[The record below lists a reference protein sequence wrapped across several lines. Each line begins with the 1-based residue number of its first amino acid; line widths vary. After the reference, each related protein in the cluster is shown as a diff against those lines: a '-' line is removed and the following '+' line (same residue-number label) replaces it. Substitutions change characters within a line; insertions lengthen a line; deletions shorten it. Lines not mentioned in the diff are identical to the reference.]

1 MLLCLAQVTAR
12 AQLRCDVQKM
22 TFDGV
27 MGERIE
33 GNLEQWLL
41 PAPYANPGML
51 EMFARRNDKHQII
64 VKWYGEFAGKYL
76 TNAALCYQMSR
87 DERLLGAIN
96 YVVSQLAKY
105 QDTDGYI
112 GVWPDHLK
120 LKGLAPGRLGEI
132 WDAWGHY
139 HTMLGLYHC
148 YYITGNTQARDVMLK
163 AADCLYNFFY
173 VNKNIINEEK
183 DGTDA
188 AIGHIFAL
196 LYQMEGDP
204 RYLQMVDY
212 AYENFATEQGGDY
225 YRAGL
230 ENVPFYQ
237 MRRHRWECLHAVE
250 TIRESARM
258 TGKEEYKKA
267 FTNIWKSVQAYD
279 RHNTGGFSSGEAA
292 CGNPY
297 DTRAI
302 ETCCTIA
309 WMALCVDMLDM
320 THDAMVADELELA
333 TWNALLGAQHPS
345 GRNFTY
351 NTPMLG
357 EKRAS
362 GHDIVFQAVAGS
374 SELNCC
380 SVNGPRGLG
389 MLSQWGMYVDEN
401 ILTVNYYGPSNTTLR
416 TPEGKTI
423 SVNQTGT
430 YPFGG
435 DINLQIKTKG
445 LKILRLRIPAW
456 SKNTRVVRNGKE
468 IPSVKSGEYL
478 DLGNLKGTENITIN
492 FDMTPHF
499 WHGKRNLEGRVSVY
513 TGPILLTLDQRYDSE
528 AYTGDTAIDP
538 KTLTLQPATSD
549 DTLYP
554 TANLLVKATDGQGH
568 QITLC
573 DFASAGQA
581 GTFYTTWLSLGK

>member
-1 MLLCLAQVTAR
+1 
-12 AQLRCDVQKM
+12 
-22 TFDGV
+22 
-27 MGERIE
+27 
-33 GNLEQWLL
+33 
-41 PAPYANPGML
+41 
-51 EMFARRNDKHQII
+51 
-64 VKWYGEFAGKYL
+64 
-76 TNAALCYQMSR
+76 
-87 DERLLGAIN
+87 
-96 YVVSQLAKY
+96 
-105 QDTDGYI
+105 
-112 GVWPDHLK
+112 
-120 LKGLAPGRLGEI
+120 
-132 WDAWGHY
+132 
-139 HTMLGLYHC
+139 
-148 YYITGNTQARDVMLK
+148 
-163 AADCLYNFFY
+163 
-173 VNKNIINEEK
+173 
-183 DGTDA
+183 
-188 AIGHIFAL
+188 
-196 LYQMEGDP
+196 
-204 RYLQMVDY
+204 
-212 AYENFATEQGGDY
+212 
-225 YRAGL
+225 
-230 ENVPFYQ
+230 NVPFYQ
-237 MRRHRWECLHAVE
+237 MRRHRWECLHAIE
-250 TIRESARM
+250 AIREMERIAGEQDYR
-258 TGKEEYKKA
+258 TA

-423 SVNQTGT
+423 SVNQTGA